1 MPLEGLPHQA
11 VQVPLGNLFG
21 GHHIFYKAFHQ
32 IREIL
37 VGRLLLR
44 VEQIN
49 FSARHRE
56 RISLGVRYVD
66 GFAISTAAAWRLIFP
81 EIEVVR

>member
-1 MPLEGLPHQA
+1 L
-11 VQVPLGNLFG
+11 
-21 GHHIFYKAFHQ
+21 YKTFHQ

-37 VGRLLLR
+37 VGRLLLW

-56 RISLGVRYVD
+56 RISLGMRYVD
-66 GFAISTAAAWRLIFP
+66 GFAIST
-81 EIEVVR
+81 EVQSPAYAGRIVHFAPQCDFFTGYLE